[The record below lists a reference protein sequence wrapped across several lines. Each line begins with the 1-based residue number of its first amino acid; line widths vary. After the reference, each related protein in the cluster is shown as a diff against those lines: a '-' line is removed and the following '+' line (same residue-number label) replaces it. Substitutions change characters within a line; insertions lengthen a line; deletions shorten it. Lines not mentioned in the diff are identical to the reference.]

1 VFRNGGGWFSA
12 EEAFASM
19 VVRMPGT
26 TPGRALTT
34 WLGAMGVWLVLS
46 LWAMTG
52 AWPGILIGLAAA
64 AAFAGFVGPLVRLSW
79 QRQAARPVSGRGL
92 EGWAARHLWMST
104 VLIWAVYLIPVLGID
119 LLMAVYSRSVP
130 PGGMVVATFSGWFL
144 VAIGFATFWNL
155 ALRRQRA
162 HARAAALA

>member
-1 VFRNGGGWFSA
+1 MA
-12 EEAFASM
+12 
-19 VVRMPGT
+19 VRMPSS

-52 AWPGILIGLAAA
+52 AWSGIMMGLAAA

-79 QRQAARPVSGRGL
+79 QRQVARPVSGRGL

-104 VLIWAVYLIPVLGID
+104 VLIWAVYLIPVPGVD
-119 LLMAVYSRSVP
+119 LVMAGYSRSVP
-130 PGGMVVATFSGWFL
+130 SGGIVVATFSGWFL
-144 VAIGFATFWNL
+144 VATGFATFWNL
-155 ALRRQRA
+155 VLRHQRRRVP
-162 HARAAALA
+162 ARVFA